1 VIHGK
6 QHAHIKGRD
15 EEVNDWAF
23 ATSIVQQGTFKRKRI
38 TLISTFFFFFLSL
51 SLSFFFF
58 FFFLFINFISILLFL
73 SVIFINNCEV
83 STVGYFSTSV
93 APFLSYCFVSL

>member
-38 TLISTFFFFFLSL
+38 TQILPHFYPSFSKHPH
-51 SLSFFFF
+51 FFFF
-58 FFFLFINFISILLFL
+58 FFFMNNFHQYL
-73 SVIFINNCEV
+73 VIFIC
-83 STVGYFSTSV
+83 Y
-93 APFLSYCFVSL
+93 LH